1 MITTIEKRYDG
12 IFKADRTEVKANP
25 KNKRLDPAELF
36 RAFKKTAL
44 DSILDCYEIEARK
57 KLTERGFK
65 FKDARKAYLTA
76 ASKNT
81 DKFTFD
87 LLTILFRAAEV
98 RANITEKNASAA
110 AWNAIELCRAA
121 ERAEIR
127 PIEPAIRHRFRLSA
141 AGRERAKDIQRAR
154 KEEWEKWQGC
164 ADQLQQTRVYE
175 CKTDLARAVKRRL
188 ELTDSIET
196 IRKKV
201 VIKKFGKV
209 P

>member
-1 MITTIEKRYDG
+1 MTTTIEKRYDG
-12 IFKADRTEVKANP
+12 IFKADRIEVKANP

-36 RAFKKTAL
+36 SAVKKTAL

-65 FKDARKAYLTA
+65 LKDARKAYLTA
-76 ASKNT
+76 ASKGV

-98 RANITEKNASAA
+98 RANVTEKNASAA

-127 PIEPAIRHRFRLSA
+127 PIVPHIRRGLKTLDAASKGGRAEKQFYQDRHDQWLADAAAIR
-141 AGRERAKDIQRAR
+141 
-154 KEEWEKWQGC
+154 EKHP
-164 ADQLQQTRVYE
+164 
-175 CKTDLARAVKRRL
+175 ARASWRIAGEIAERYKAAP
-188 ELTDSIET
+188 ELAAKQDT
-196 IRKKV
+196 IYR
-201 VIKKFGKV
+201 VIK
-209 P
+209 